1 MRKRGETNATLVV
14 ARRRDLLQEAARARL
29 VSRARKARRSRVGAR
44 KRVARALL
52 KIGYLLLDA
61 GHTLDTE
68 TWRPV

>member
-1 MRKRGETNATLVV
+1 MQRWSLHEDAIQRRGE
-14 ARRRDLLQEAARARL
+14 LLQEAARARL
-29 VSRARKARRSRVGAR
+29 VARARKARRIRVGAR